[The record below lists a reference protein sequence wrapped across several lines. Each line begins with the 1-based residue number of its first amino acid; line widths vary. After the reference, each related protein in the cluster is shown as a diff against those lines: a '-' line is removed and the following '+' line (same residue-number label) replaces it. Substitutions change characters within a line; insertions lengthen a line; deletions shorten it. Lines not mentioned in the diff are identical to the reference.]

1 MGASCFVGFGVLGV
15 LCVWCIVFLVWVCVW
30 VFLVGCFFVD
40 FGLIFVVF
48 FFKLFLLM
56 NTIFFFLT
64 GKLRFL
70 CNKMIA
76 EAESSWIN
84 LILFLIYFSQFT

>member
-40 FGLIFVVF
+40 FGLIFV
-48 FFKLFLLM
+48 L
-56 NTIFFFLT
+56 FFFLNCS
-64 GKLRFL
+64 F
-70 CNKMIA
+70 
-76 EAESSWIN
+76 
-84 LILFLIYFSQFT
+84 

>member
-1 MGASCFVGFGVLGV
+1 
-15 LCVWCIVFLVWVCVW
+15 
-30 VFLVGCFFVD
+30 
-40 FGLIFVVF
+40 
-48 FFKLFLLM
+48 M